1 MVYNSDFIS
10 EENQKK
16 KFEIGDVVDIPYE
29 YEQSRTIDKYCWVRG
44 TIKSISDEEYLVELW
59 PNKEKTIP
67 FSDLNI
73 FPAGTKTIDW
83 DWRSNLKDWD
93 LIDCYDRNRW
103 YPATVIRIHEEQ
115 NNNDINY
122 LTYKIG
128 FRIYP
133 EHFNNKEDPEDK
145 AINHIEIWK
154 KEPDLETDSRS
165 EQYYGDR
172 EGFDENIPMF
182 SKRIQKFNTY
192 SKMQLKYLSYNFN
205 TSSAMYGFHS
215 ENEKSNPLKIMN
227 DNLYS
232 DTELN
237 IDQFY
242 KYEKNGKKNIII
254 GKIGNFSGFFAYFL
268 KQIEQENGF
277 EKMMEILQEK
287 PDSEEIYTIF
297 FILYNCFNYI
307 HIDFFKEKA
316 PILKTTVLEFINNL
330 DDKEMKKIPNDFRNI
345 VTDLLE
351 KINKAK
357 LIDNSDK
364 ATEENKNE
372 NENENEDFF
381 YEITLSLSLREIKT
395 NTFNLRLN
403 GIKDLDEFIEKNKKN
418 KKMREKVIELIK
430 KNNIIQEIFGANY
443 HSQIINKSKEIVKLL
458 LLENQLNKE
467 DIELIWNCTNRGD
480 LEAKVTILKL
490 LSDLADNLKEDY
502 VEMLLN
508 NIKET
513 TDGKKNK

>member
-1 MVYNSDFIS
+1 MEDNPLKSKLVEICNKIKESWTRDSDEIEYYIAFNDLLKEILTKESIEEYFSNDESLINYFIQDFIKDSLYYILRAFTIFGENGDQIGIEILKNIYNLFLKFHKNKKYSPLFEQIRTIFQQDSQKHNFFESSHRDDNNPIKKYDYNKFNMVYNSDFIS

-154 KEPDLETDSRS
+154 KEPDLETDSRN
-165 EQYYGDR
+165 ENYYGDR

-242 KYEKNGKKNIII
+242 KYEK
-254 GKIGNFSGFFAYFL
+254 
-268 KQIEQENGF
+268 
-277 EKMMEILQEK
+277 
-287 PDSEEIYTIF
+287 
-297 FILYNCFNYI
+297 
-307 HIDFFKEKA
+307 KEK
-316 PILKTTVLEFINNL
+316 
-330 DDKEMKKIPNDFRNI
+330 KI
-345 VTDLLE
+345 
-351 KINKAK
+351 
-357 LIDNSDK
+357 
-364 ATEENKNE
+364 
-372 NENENEDFF
+372 
-381 YEITLSLSLREIKT
+381 
-395 NTFNLRLN
+395 
-403 GIKDLDEFIEKNKKN
+403 
-418 KKMREKVIELIK
+418 
-430 KNNIIQEIFGANY
+430 
-443 HSQIINKSKEIVKLL
+443 
-458 LLENQLNKE
+458 
-467 DIELIWNCTNRGD
+467 
-480 LEAKVTILKL
+480 
-490 LSDLADNLKEDY
+490 
-502 VEMLLN
+502 
-508 NIKET
+508 
-513 TDGKKNK
+513 